1 MTLTIQPDAGIAP
14 VLQAIKKAR
23 KSVDIVIFRLDI
35 TEVVDALAAAVARGL
50 AVRALVAHTNRGG
63 EKTLRKLE
71 MRMLETGVTVSRS
84 SEEVVRY
91 HGKMMIIDGRVL
103 HVHGF
108 NCTRLDVDKSRSFGI
123 ATTRRKLVQEATKL
137 FQLDCDRQPYSS
149 SCEHLVVSPENSRAR
164 LAEFIK
170 GAKRQLL
177 IYDPEASDPRMLR
190 LLADRVKAGVDV
202 RIIGKTTASSL
213 GRNTQITSCGRVSS
227 RQPGVRGEP
236 EPSGSSSTV
245 GARWASSSATRRSS
259 ARWRTCSRPTGRG
272 PPLASSPSTQ
282 TSWTCRP
289 RPRCPPESS
298 CHSHH
303 RASHR
308 LLCSPRPWPWTST
321 H

>member
-35 TEVVDALAAAVARGL
+35 TEVVDALAAAVSRGL

-91 HGKMMIIDGRVL
+91 HGKMMIVDGRVL

-108 NCTRLDVDKSRSFGI
+108 NCTRLDVDKSRSFGV
-123 ATTRRKLVQEATKL
+123 ATTRRKLVQEAMKL
-137 FQLDCDRQPYSS
+137 FQLDCDRQPYTS
-149 SCEHLVVSPENSRAR
+149 SCEDLVVSPENSRAR

-170 GAKRQLL
+170 GAKRQLF

-202 RIIGKTTASSL
+202 RIIGKT
-213 GRNTQITSCGRVSS
+213 
-227 RQPGVRGEP
+227 
-236 EPSGSSSTV
+236 
-245 GARWASSSATRRSS
+245 AT
-259 ARWRTCSRPTGRG
+259 
-272 PPLASSPSTQ
+272 SSPVPAEKYPGK
-282 TSWTCRP
+282 RLHV
-289 RPRCPPESS
+289 RAIIRDG
-298 CHSHH
+298 H
-303 RASHR
+303 RAFVGSQSLR
-308 LLCSPRPWPWTST
+308 KLELDRRREVGVIVSDKKVVRQMAEVFEADWARTPAGLQSVNADLVDVPA
-321 H
+321 

>member
-35 TEVVDALAAAVARGL
+35 KEVVDALAAAVARGL

-108 NCTRLDVDKSRSFGI
+108 NCTKLDVDKSRSFGI
-123 ATTRRKLVQEATKL
+123 ATTRRRLVQEASKL
-137 FQLDCDRQPYSS
+137 FQLDCDRQPYTS

-164 LAEFIK
+164 LAAFIK

-177 IYDPEASDPRMLR
+177 IYDPEASDPRMLK
-190 LLADRVKAGVDV
+190 LLAERMKAGVDV
-202 RIIGKTTASSL
+202 RLIG
-213 GRNTQITSCGRVSS
+213 RTS
-227 RQPGVRGEP
+227 
-236 EPSGSSSTV
+236 
-245 GARWASSSATRRSS
+245 
-259 ARWRTCSRPTGRG
+259 
-272 PPLASSPSTQ
+272 ASSPVPAEKYPGK
-282 TSWTCRP
+282 RL
-289 RPRCPPESS
+289 
-298 CHSHH
+298 HV
-303 RASHR
+303 RAIIRDGNRAFVGSQSLR
-308 LLCSPRPWPWTST
+308 TLELDRRREVGVIVTDKKVVRQMADVFEADWARTVTGLQAIAADLVDVPA
-321 H
+321 

>member
-1 MTLTIQPDAGIAP
+1 MTLTIQPGAGIAP

-23 KSVDIVIFRLDI
+23 KSVDIVIFRLDL

-137 FQLDCDRQPYSS
+137 FQLDRDRQTYTS

-190 LLADRVKAGVDV
+190 LIADRVKAGVDV
-202 RIIGKTTASSL
+202 RIIGKT
-213 GRNTQITSCGRVSS
+213 
-227 RQPGVRGEP
+227 
-236 EPSGSSSTV
+236 SSSSPVPAEKYPGKRLHVRAIIRDGIRAFV
-245 GARWASSSATRRSS
+245 GSQSLRTLELDRRREVGVIVSDKKVVRQMADVFEADWART
-259 ARWRTCSRPTGRG
+259 PTGLQSVNADLVDV
-272 PPLASSPSTQ
+272 PA
-282 TSWTCRP
+282 
-289 RPRCPPESS
+289 
-298 CHSHH
+298 
-303 RASHR
+303 
-308 LLCSPRPWPWTST
+308 
-321 H
+321 